1 MIQLRVSQQTHAA
14 LVAAAN
20 GERLTAFILR
30 TLSAALGIEI
40 PAPRI
45 GRPRTMVVQPKVPRP
60 RKRSGERTDDPARRS
75 LLPGM
80 PEEARTLPWRE
91 YTKLKRHYRHLNDEA
106 RKLGVTVEELIER
119 RKGVTSGSWLKP
131 FTRTRADVARIA
143 QAKSARVRH
152 ARLLARFAAVVPEPL
167 RGRYE
172 GHERDTMKRW
182 RRAAKKRGLP
192 FDEFVGRLMA
202 AKLAHPEA
210 ANPHAFGSVTPKRLA
225 ALADGNAERSK
236 RAAEKAAAAAEEK
249 ARRLYRAEEEWKR
262 ILDLVPAA
270 ARARYEGRERVLK
283 SYIRW
288 IASDRKCSFEE
299 AAAAVGTRRP
309 RKARAQEPAHPW
321 HAPVKP
327 AAARPARAGKPK
339 LEALAAMP
347 APVQAA
353 TTSRFRNC
361 ATCAHGGL
369 LKCRAWPSLRAAAN
383 LVCEHYASDLARP
396 SARELG
402 EDFDAIF

>member
-1 MIQLRVSQQTHAA
+1 MNRDRLVIQFWGQARDAILAFARKQNVTIWGAA
-14 LVAAAN
+14 RMLVCKGAGVEYVEVRRGRRPN
-20 GERLTAFILR
+20 G
-30 TLSAALGIEI
+30 
-40 PAPRI
+40 
-45 GRPRTMVVQPKVPRP
+45 Q
-60 RKRSGERTDDPARRS
+60 RKRPVRPDGWKRS

-80 PEEARTLPWRE
+80 PEEARTMPRKD
-91 YTKLKRHYRHLNDEA
+91 YDRLKRHYRHLNAEA
-106 RKLGVTVEELIER
+106 ASIGVTVAELIER
-119 RKGVTSGSWLKP
+119 RKGVTSGSRLKP
-131 FTRTRADVARIA
+131 FTRTRDEVVRVA

-152 ARLLARFAAVVPEPL
+152 AGLLARFAAVVPEEL
-167 RGRYE
+167 RARYE
-172 GHERDTMKRW
+172 GRERETMKRW
-182 RRAAKKRGLP
+182 RRAAKKRGLA
-192 FDEFVGRLMA
+192 FEEFVGRLMA

-210 ANPHAFGSVTPKRLA
+210 ANPHAFGSMTPKRLA

-236 RAAEKAAAAAEEK
+236 RAAEKSAAAAEEK
-249 ARRLYRAEEEWKR
+249 ARRLYRAEDEWRR

-288 IASDRKCSFEE
+288 IASDRKCTFEE

-309 RKARAQEPAHPW
+309 RKTRVQEPAHPW
-321 HAPVKP
+321 HAPVNP
-327 AAARPARAGKPK
+327 AAARSARAGKPK
-339 LEALAAMP
+339 LAALAAMP
-347 APVQAA
+347 APAQTA

-369 LKCRAWPSLRAAAN
+369 LKCRPWPSLRAAAN

-402 EDFDAIF
+402 EDFDAFF